1 MKTSLFSISLKRGKT
16 TLKPWNRVALFFYH
30 VPLDLPLVWF
40 NDRSGSPECPSVSR
54 QPWHRDERWNGDCD
68 WCNYAASDW
77 RRGQIITGL
86 IGLCLD
92 WAYATLWLKCCRK
105 VCVCVCVL
113 VSWQALNSGKRKSTC
128 LTFQQDSSSVCCSFS
143 MALSITLTSYI
154 NTRTVPKCLLTTRFM
169 QRFCFR
175 RSQSCNSP

>member
-1 MKTSLFSISLKRGKT
+1 MKTSVFSISLKRGKT
-16 TLKPWNRVALFFYH
+16 SLKPWNRVALFFYH

-105 VCVCVCVL
+105 VCVCVCVGQL
-113 VSWQALNSGKRKSTC
+113 TGFKQRKEKKY
-128 LTFQQDSSSVCCSFS
+128 LFD
-143 MALSITLTSYI
+143 LP
-154 NTRTVPKCLLTTRFM
+154 TRLI
-169 QRFCFR
+169 QRMLQFFYGT
-175 RSQSCNSP
+175 